1 VNCARRCLIW
11 AAALST
17 GAFFQSVANHG
28 AGTSEIVNL
37 ASDAPPP
44 ALPLGPRAGEVAQKI
59 ADAAERYP
67 DKRSDG
73 ELDRDHWSTL
83 RAYDNSA
90 AQTLS
95 SFNPLWNSH

>member
-1 VNCARRCLIW
+1 MAD
-11 AAALST
+11 
-17 GAFFQSVANHG
+17 QG
-28 AGTSEIVNL
+28 AGTGEIVNL

-59 ADAAERYP
+59 AYAAERYP

-90 AQTLS
+90 APTLPV
-95 SFNPLWNSH
+95 FNPSWNSHL